1 MTQITGTRSGGVI
14 HVPAGEGPALWVP
27 EDTRSDNAL
36 GSVKATYTVKVASEM
51 TGGSL
56 SFLEASVPPGS
67 GPPAHTHNDADE
79 AYYILNGTFEV
90 LDGEELIEGTAGD
103 FIYIPRG
110 TQHRFKN
117 VGRDAARMLFLY
129 TPAGFEG
136 LFFDI
141 GEHAVPGHPAP
152 GVTDEDVR
160 RAAEAGPRY
169 FG

>member
-1 MTQITGTRSGGVI
+1 VI

-27 EDTRSDNAL
+27 EDTLTEDAL
-36 GSVKATYTVKVASEM
+36 GSVKATYTVKATSEM
-51 TGGSL
+51 TGGTL

-90 LDGEELIEGTAGD
+90 LDGERLIEATPGD
-103 FIYIPRG
+103 FVFIPRG
-110 TQHRFKN
+110 TLHRFKN

-141 GEHAVPGHPAP
+141 GAEAVAGRPAP
-152 GVTDEDVR
+152 VVTEEDVK